1 MKSLIIGLGFGQL
14 YKRVLE
20 KMGHQVITVDINS
33 KHNPMFLE
41 LTTALATHPEYDTV
55 HICTPNNT
63 HYTIAQKVAPHSKM
77 VFIEKPGVQN
87 AQQWQ
92 ILVSSN
98 KNTKFIMTKNN
109 MWRTKIWLDGIKT
122 KVSDN
127 DIIDINWRNINF
139 IPNPGGWFT
148 NKALAYGGVSRDL
161 LPHLLSIFIAINPNT
176 YKDFKLTKFHKEQ
189 KNTLKELIE
198 ETYETTG
205 DNRAGNYGTMNPNGV
220 YDVDDLV
227 ELEFNNN
234 EKTYRLTAD
243 WKAGKGFSASGRKD
257 DEQEDD
263 IAVHFNKTGET
274 KQEDEQHPV
283 QIGICPESAYERMI
297 ADWIN
302 HKDDNAFWQ
311 KQLEYD
317 LWIHEIIT
325 NDDETIIH

>member
-1 MKSLIIGLGFGQL
+1 
-14 YKRVLE
+14 
-20 KMGHQVITVDINS
+20 MGHQVITVDINS

-139 IPNPGGWFT
+139 LPNPGGWFT

-189 KNTLKELIE
+189 KNSLKELIE
-198 ETYETTG
+198 ERYETQGEVERRVVAQLLTLMDG
-205 DNRAGNYGTMNPNGV
+205 LQARGQVIVIAATNRPDAIDQALRRPGRFDREIEIGIP
-220 YDVDDLV
+220 DRD
-227 ELEFNNN
+227 
-234 EKTYRLTAD
+234 
-243 WKAGKGFSASGRKD
+243 GRK
-257 DEQEDD
+257 EVLQ
-263 IAVHFNKTGET
+263 VHTRGMPILRDKNGQWKECSPFF
-274 KQEDEQHPV
+274 
-283 QIGICPESAYERMI
+283 I
-297 ADWIN
+297 
-302 HKDDNAFWQ
+302 
-311 KQLEYD
+311 
-317 LWIHEIIT
+317 
-325 NDDETIIH
+325 